1 MAMDPALNSY
11 ADWMVN
17 ANADV
22 VGRQFT
28 RDVDQFA
35 MDLQRVM
42 EQNEFSLRQVFEAL
56 ALE

>member
-1 MAMDPALNSY
+1 MAMDPALNSF

-17 ANADV
+17 ANGDV

-35 MDLQRVM
+35 RDLQRVM
-42 EQNEFSLRQVFEAL
+42 EQNGFSLREVFEAL